1 MRDSLDAVLLI
12 AVRTVFLYTK
22 KKSRYYEKHRLFKT
36 SEVTIS

>member
-22 KKSRYYEKHRLFKT
+22 KKAGIIKNTGFLKRQK
-36 SEVTIS
+36 

>member
-12 AVRTVFLYTK
+12 AVRLYFRIQ
-22 KKSRYYEKHRLFKT
+22 KKSRYYIKHRLFKT